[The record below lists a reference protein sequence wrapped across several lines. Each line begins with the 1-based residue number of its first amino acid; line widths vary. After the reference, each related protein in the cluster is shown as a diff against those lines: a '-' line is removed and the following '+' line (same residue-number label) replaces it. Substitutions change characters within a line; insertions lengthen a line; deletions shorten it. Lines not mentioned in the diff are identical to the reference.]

1 MSSNNAKRVSDSKV
15 QQVQIVMNGEINGMG
30 RLFGG
35 KLMEWVD
42 IVSAVVARRHCNR
55 EVTTVAIDNLQFKS
69 AAHINN
75 TIVLEGQITHVGTTS
90 MEVRV
95 NTYVENLDGDKH
107 LVNQAYLVMVAL
119 DEQERPTPVPRLI
132 LETEEE
138 RQEWEA
144 GCRRNQLRK
153 QRRIE
158 QY

>member
-1 MSSNNAKRVSDSKV
+1 MQTTAKKVSESKV

-35 KLMEWVD
+35 KLMEWIDV
-42 IVSAVVARRHCNR
+42 VSAVVARRHCNC
-55 EVTTVAIDNLQFKS
+55 EVTTVAVDNLQFK
-69 AAHINN
+69 AAAYINN
-75 TIVLEGQITHVGTTS
+75 TIVLEGQITYVGTTS

-95 NTYVENLDGDKH
+95 NTFVESLSGEKQ

-119 DEQERPTPVPRLI
+119 DANEHPTPVPQLI
-132 LETEEE
+132 LETDEE

-144 GCRRNQLRK
+144 GKRRNQLRK

-158 QY
+158 QF